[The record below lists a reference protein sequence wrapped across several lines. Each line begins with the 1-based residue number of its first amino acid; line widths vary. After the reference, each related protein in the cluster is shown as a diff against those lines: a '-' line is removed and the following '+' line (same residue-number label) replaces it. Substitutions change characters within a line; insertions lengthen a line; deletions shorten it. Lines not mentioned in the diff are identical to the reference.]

1 MHTSKKKR
9 KRRSRIN
16 RTHIKE
22 SSIELESFWW
32 EGPTELTLGSSIHY
46 YNYISSF
53 TKDFVSFLSYCMY
66 ILYKTR
72 VLVCSLKC
80 IFYLDSY
87 FLWKMWTWVATKGRF
102 LMCSYLGS
110 RFLLFISLLQ
120 NSESCRWRNNML
132 INTAK
137 MKMLNQMFV
146 HTRKD

>member
-1 MHTSKKKR
+1 MGNHNFNNLYIKLSPVQTSKELNPKLKRCITQQLMILEPPQLSTKYRQNTDRINRMHTSKKKR

-32 EGPTELTLGSSIHY
+32 GGPTELTLGSSIHY

-87 FLWKMWTWVATKGRF
+87 FLWKM
-102 LMCSYLGS
+102 
-110 RFLLFISLLQ
+110 
-120 NSESCRWRNNML
+120 
-132 INTAK
+132 
-137 MKMLNQMFV
+137 
-146 HTRKD
+146 